1 MDPKNCTPGK
11 STPSC
16 GISELA
22 GELPKPQNPTFDDPV
37 IDVHVGMY
45 VVPRKLHIN
54 LYTYIDIGIIHDVND
69 QILKTDILEFLVKSP
84 ASSGIPQE
92 GVDFP
97 GVQFLGSTSRQKPSY
112 RHPRARVP
120 MLSMVEYSCTVQL
133 FRTAVLCHVI
143 NRSVTSSDTSS

>member
-1 MDPKNCTPGK
+1 MTGFSKGPNLPIMKNR
-11 STPSC
+11 
-16 GISELA
+16 
-22 GELPKPQNPTFDDPV
+22 PQAQES
-37 IDVHVGMY
+37 
-45 VVPRKLHIN
+45 R
-54 LYTYIDIGIIHDVND
+54 
-69 QILKTDILEFLVKSP
+69 
-84 ASSGIPQE
+84 IPQE

>member
-1 MDPKNCTPGK
+1 MYINDWIVKGAKIGNLK
-11 STPSC
+11 SET
-16 GISELA
+16 E
-22 GELPKPQNPTFDDPV
+22 
-37 IDVHVGMY
+37 
-45 VVPRKLHIN
+45 
-54 LYTYIDIGIIHDVND
+54 
-69 QILKTDILEFLVKSP
+69 KSP

>member
-1 MDPKNCTPGK
+1 MGKVLCEAPKSNLMPPKNGHSK
-11 STPSC
+11 SRYS
-16 GISELA
+16 SR
-22 GELPKPQNPTFDDPV
+22 PTVDPV
-37 IDVHVGMY
+37 LIYYG
-45 VVPRKLHIN
+45 LI
-54 LYTYIDIGIIHDVND
+54 YISVSDR
-69 QILKTDILEFLVKSP
+69 ILKPDNLGVLVKSP

>member
-1 MDPKNCTPGK
+1 MYRY
-11 STPSC
+11 
-16 GISELA
+16 ISD
-22 GELPKPQNPTFDDPV
+22 K
-37 IDVHVGMY
+37 
-45 VVPRKLHIN
+45 
-54 LYTYIDIGIIHDVND
+54 
-69 QILKTDILEFLVKSP
+69 ILKKHILGLLVKSP

-133 FRTAVLCHVI
+133 FRTAVLFRVI

>member
-1 MDPKNCTPGK
+1 
-11 STPSC
+11 
-16 GISELA
+16 
-22 GELPKPQNPTFDDPV
+22 
-37 IDVHVGMY
+37 MY
-45 VVPRKLHIN
+45 VNDRFVKKHI
-54 LYTYIDIGIIHDVND
+54 LGV
-69 QILKTDILEFLVKSP
+69 LVKSP

-120 MLSMVEYSCTVQL
+120 MLSMVKYSCTVLVQL
-133 FRTAVLCHVI
+133 FRKAVLCHVI

>member
-1 MDPKNCTPGK
+1 MSMTAFSNRG
-11 STPSC
+11 
-16 GISELA
+16 
-22 GELPKPQNPTFDDPV
+22 
-37 IDVHVGMY
+37 VHLRSAVTESVDFLG
-45 VVPRKLHIN
+45 
-54 LYTYIDIGIIHDVND
+54 G
-69 QILKTDILEFLVKSP
+69 LVKSP

>member
-1 MDPKNCTPGK
+1 M
-11 STPSC
+11 
-16 GISELA
+16 
-22 GELPKPQNPTFDDPV
+22 
-37 IDVHVGMY
+37 
-45 VVPRKLHIN
+45 
-54 LYTYIDIGIIHDVND
+54 HDD
-69 QILKTDILEFLVKSP
+69 QIVSKRDILGFLVKSP

-112 RHPRARVP
+112 RHPRARVHVP

>member
-1 MDPKNCTPGK
+1 MAEDGDFFCAMGWGCMPVMDGPIFNRLQLGTAFYDEGTLYFPRL
-11 STPSC
+11 S
-16 GISELA
+16 
-22 GELPKPQNPTFDDPV
+22 
-37 IDVHVGMY
+37 HVSDRI
-45 VVPRKLHIN
+45 VKRH
-54 LYTYIDIGIIHDVND
+54 
-69 QILKTDILEFLVKSP
+69 ILKFLVKSP
-84 ASSGIPQE
+84 AISSGIPQE

-97 GVQFLGSTSRQKPSY
+97 GLQFLGSTSRQKPSY

>member
-1 MDPKNCTPGK
+1 MCTYVRKFYMYVRTYVRTYINLHVVHVNGWIFK
-11 STPSC
+11 STQFR
-16 GISELA
+16 IYE
-22 GELPKPQNPTFDDPV
+22 
-37 IDVHVGMY
+37 
-45 VVPRKLHIN
+45 
-54 LYTYIDIGIIHDVND
+54 
-69 QILKTDILEFLVKSP
+69 KSP

-133 FRTAVLCHVI
+133 FRTAVLCHII
-143 NRSVTSSDTSS
+143 NKSETSCDTSS

>member
-1 MDPKNCTPGK
+1 MYYMNVCT
-11 STPSC
+11 
-16 GISELA
+16 
-22 GELPKPQNPTFDDPV
+22 
-37 IDVHVGMY
+37 
-45 VVPRKLHIN
+45 
-54 LYTYIDIGIIHDVND
+54 TYISD
-69 QILKTDILEFLVKSP
+69 QIVKGHFLGGLVKSP

-97 GVQFLGSTSRQKPSY
+97 WVQFLVLGSTSRRQKPSY

>member
-1 MDPKNCTPGK
+1 MYAMCV
-11 STPSC
+11 C
-16 GISELA
+16 
-22 GELPKPQNPTFDDPV
+22 
-37 IDVHVGMY
+37 MY
-45 VVPRKLHIN
+45 VCNVMYVCMCMSCMYVCRIPMSDVCICIHKLHVSDRIVKAA
-54 LYTYIDIGIIHDVND
+54 YFGV
-69 QILKTDILEFLVKSP
+69 LVKSS

>member
-1 MDPKNCTPGK
+1 
-11 STPSC
+11 
-16 GISELA
+16 
-22 GELPKPQNPTFDDPV
+22 
-37 IDVHVGMY
+37 MY
-45 VVPRKLHIN
+45 ITGRIVKGPEKRNH
-54 LYTYIDIGIIHDVND
+54 
-69 QILKTDILEFLVKSP
+69 EKSP

-143 NRSVTSSDTSS
+143 NKSVTSSDTSSQERVDKSTRKRRGERRKDDRGRGLFLRHGGACP

>member
-1 MDPKNCTPGK
+1 MH
-11 STPSC
+11 
-16 GISELA
+16 ISDRIV
-22 GELPKPQNPTFDDPV
+22 KT
-37 IDVHVGMY
+37 
-45 VVPRKLHIN
+45 HI
-54 LYTYIDIGIIHDVND
+54 LGV
-69 QILKTDILEFLVKSP
+69 LVKSP

-120 MLSMVEYSCTVQL
+120 MLSMVKYSCTVQL

-143 NRSVTSSDTSS
+143 NMSVTSSDTSSQERVDKTTRKI

>member
-1 MDPKNCTPGK
+1 MYMYMSVP
-11 STPSC
+11 
-16 GISELA
+16 
-22 GELPKPQNPTFDDPV
+22 
-37 IDVHVGMY
+37 HVTGRI
-45 VVPRKLHIN
+45 VKGAQFRNH
-54 LYTYIDIGIIHDVND
+54 
-69 QILKTDILEFLVKSP
+69 EKSP

-97 GVQFLGSTSRQKPSY
+97 GVQFLGATSRQKPSY